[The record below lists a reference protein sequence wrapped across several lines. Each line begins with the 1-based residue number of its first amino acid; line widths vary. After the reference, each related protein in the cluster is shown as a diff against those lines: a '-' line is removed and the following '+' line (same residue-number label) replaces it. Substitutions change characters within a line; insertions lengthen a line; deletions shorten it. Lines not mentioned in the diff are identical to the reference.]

1 MFAERLK
8 ELRKEKGMT
17 QIELAEAL
25 DVSKGTVAMWETGR
39 RRPSFDMLDRLSDV
53 FDRRIDY
60 ILGTT
65 DDPLPASKPTEGE
78 VKVMGNWIIQ
88 EEYEDVMRK
97 FTLLDEFGQ
106 KAVSAV
112 LRAEFAR
119 CQEQSTLRSGR
130 GVSVTVKIREVQ
142 YPVNEDLPD

>member
-1 MFAERLK
+1 MKSLFIAEKPSVARD
-8 ELRKEKGMT
+8 
-17 QIELAEAL
+17 LAKAL
-25 DVSKGTVAMWETGR
+25 GVSSGTVAMWETGR
-39 RRPSFDMLDRLSDV
+39 RKPSFELLEKLSDV
-53 FDRRIDY
+53 FDRRLDY
-60 ILGTT
+60 ILGAS
-65 DDPLPASKPTEGE
+65 DDPSPAPKPGEGE
-78 VKVMGNWIIQ
+78 IQVMGNWIVQ

-119 CQEQSTLRSGR
+119 CQEQSTLKSGR

-142 YPVNEDLPD
+142 DPINEDLPD

>member
-8 ELRKEKGMT
+8 QLRKEKGMT
-17 QIELAEAL
+17 QIDLAQTL
-25 DVSKGTVAMWETGR
+25 GVSNGTVAMWETGR
-39 RRPSFDMLDRLSDV
+39 RKPSFDMLDKLSEV
-53 FDRRIDY
+53 FDRRLDY
-60 ILGTT
+60 ILGAS
-65 DDPLPASKPTEGE
+65 DDPSPVPKPDEGE
-78 VKVMGNWIIQ
+78 IQVMGNWIMQ

-130 GVSVTVKIREVQ
+130 GVSVTVKIREVED
-142 YPVNEDLPD
+142 PVNEDLPD

>member
-1 MFAERLK
+1 MIAERIK
-8 ELRKEKGMT
+8 QLRKERGMT
-17 QIELAEAL
+17 QIELANAL
-25 DVSKGTVAMWETGR
+25 GVSNGTVAMWETGKR
-39 RRPSFDMLDRLSDV
+39 KPSFDMLDRLSEV

-60 ILGTT
+60 ILGAT

-78 VKVMGNWIIQ
+78 INVMGSWIIQ
-88 EEYEDVMRK
+88 EEYEDIMRK

-119 CQEQSTLRSGR
+119 CQEQSTLKSGR

-142 YPVNEDLPD
+142 DPINEDLPD

>member
-130 GVSVTVKIREVQ
+130 GVSVTVKSREVQ
-142 YPVNEDLPD
+142 DPVNEDLPD

>member
-1 MFAERLK
+1 LLLGYDLILILFQL
-8 ELRKEKGMT
+8 LRYLPAVPEGEHDPAV
-17 QIELAEAL
+17 IGVPDAPL
-25 DVSKGTVAMWETGR
+25 MWSPRSRGFSEI
-39 RRPSFDMLDRLSDV
+39 
-53 FDRRIDY
+53 FDRRLDY
-60 ILGTT
+60 ILGAS
-65 DDPLPASKPTEGE
+65 DDPSPAPKPGEGE
-78 VKVMGNWIIQ
+78 IQVMGNWIVQ

-142 YPVNEDLPD
+142 DPINEDLPD

>member
-142 YPVNEDLPD
+142 DPVNEDLPD

>member
-1 MFAERLK
+1 
-8 ELRKEKGMT
+8 
-17 QIELAEAL
+17 
-25 DVSKGTVAMWETGR
+25 
-39 RRPSFDMLDRLSDV
+39 
-53 FDRRIDY
+53 
-60 ILGTT
+60 
-65 DDPLPASKPTEGE
+65 
-78 VKVMGNWIIQ
+78 MGNWIVQ

-97 FTLLDEFGQ
+97 FTLLDKFGQ

-142 YPVNEDLPD
+142 DPINEDLPD

>member
-130 GVSVTVKIREVQ
+130 GISVTVKIREVQ
-142 YPVNEDLPD
+142 DPVNEDLPD